1 MPEHWKQY
9 KPGSEAWKRAKREHE
24 VAELFGSRKKARRT
38 GRRRRPR
45 VDEYL
50 A

>member
-9 KPGSEAWKRAKREHE
+9 KPGSEAWKKAKREHE
-24 VAELFGSRKKARRT
+24 VAELSGSRKKARRT

-45 VDEYL
+45 ADEYL